1 MTVGEKIFL
10 RFDDFFT
17 AIVRITLGSEGKAS
31 SRPPVLF
38 AVGVVGERRK
48 RVRGARWKGER
59 SLGEQRSMGKET
71 YNLEWY
77 VNGM

>member
-1 MTVGEKIFL
+1 M
-10 RFDDFFT
+10 
-17 AIVRITLGSEGKAS
+17 
-31 SRPPVLF
+31 LF